1 MKIKDAI
8 LKRHESKKK
17 EKKKREKTI
26 GTLMPAKK
34 RENNGAKTPARE
46 NKR

>member
-8 LKRHESKKK
+8 LKRHESKKRK
-17 EKKKREKTI
+17 EKREKTI